1 MHSCVGEY
9 EQTSSPQVYFD
20 LMIRSS
26 CDDTYVVRFT
36 TVYLELKV
44 KCSPLYLDGC
54 ETPYSL
60 VEDCLWIV

>member
-9 EQTSSPQVYFD
+9 DQTTSPQVYFD
-20 LMIRSS
+20 LMICSS
-26 CDDTYVVRFT
+26 CDDTHVVSFI

-44 KCSPLYLDGC
+44 RYSPMYLDSC

-60 VEDCLWIV
+60 V